1 MKSLLVH
8 TPQLCHNKD
17 TGEFSSNINFCA
29 MGLYSLA
36 KEIEKE
42 GIESEIIHLGIEKY
56 LNPKFLLSEYIN
68 EQKIKFVAFSLHWHP
83 QSYDV
88 IEMAKIVK
96 EKCPQTFITLG
107 GFTASYFAQEIMEN
121 YPFIDSIIKGEGEI
135 PIRELAEKIANND
148 ENLSTVPNLFW
159 RKNREIVHNSN
170 TFVATDEDLNS
181 FTFFDIKK

>member
-1 MKSLLVH
+1 
-8 TPQLCHNKD
+8 
-17 TGEFSSNINFCA
+17 
-29 MGLYSLA
+29 
-36 KEIEKE
+36 
-42 GIESEIIHLGIEKY
+42 
-56 LNPKFLLSEYIN
+56 
-68 EQKIKFVAFSLHWHP
+68 
-83 QSYDV
+83 
-88 IEMAKIVK
+88 MAKIVK

-181 FTFFDIKK
+181 FTFFDIKKMSRFLIFSLIIF